1 MVPQLYVVSD
11 QSSIFRMI
19 KVQLKI
25 FSFSRIN
32 IHIWFPES
40 PRLAESEQIFCTPWY
55 EGLFIDQSLVMNR
68 RAEKTK
74 NDASRDDDDEED
86 DYINPAVYFKP
97 SSNSSKSSVKEK
109 DKIR

>member
-1 MVPQLYVVSD
+1 
-11 QSSIFRMI
+11 
-19 KVQLKI
+19 
-25 FSFSRIN
+25 
-32 IHIWFPES
+32 
-40 PRLAESEQIFCTPWY
+40 
-55 EGLFIDQSLVMNR
+55 MNR

-74 NDASRDDDDEED
+74 NDASRDDDDDED